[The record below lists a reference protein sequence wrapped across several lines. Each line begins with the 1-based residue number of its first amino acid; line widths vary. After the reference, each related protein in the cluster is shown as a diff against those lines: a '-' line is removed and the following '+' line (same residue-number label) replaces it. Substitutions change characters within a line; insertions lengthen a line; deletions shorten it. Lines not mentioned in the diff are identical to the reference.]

1 MDKEQQ
7 NKQQTPDEID
17 LIELFNKMGRGI
29 KNGTLWLLK
38 QIKLLII
45 LLIRKSLWIIIFGII
60 GLFIAYFLF
69 TNSKRYYASEL
80 TATSNSVNSTYI
92 INSVNLLNDLFKEQ
106 NYKIASDY
114 LALSLDEVKK
124 IKSIK
129 SFYGIDVNGDGV
141 PDYVDY
147 ANKYVYN
154 PKDSIIKRLKDYFY
168 VDIEVYDENIFSKA
182 RDGIINYIQRNPYVV
197 QNNNERVRKNA
208 TLIVSYDNEIKK
220 LDSLQKIEYFKI
232 PLDQKAASNQMVIL
246 NEKTK
251 ELYHDQILKLEKTR
265 LYYQGQNEL
274 YGDPI
279 TIIQDFTPLSK
290 AENPYMQYAKKWG
303 IVFAI
308 LGFIISLLW
317 QYRKKIIKLVIEKQY

>member
-1 MDKEQQ
+1 MDNEQLS
-7 NKQQTPDEID
+7 KQQTPDEID
-17 LIELFNKMGRGI
+17 LIELFNRMGRGI
-29 KNGTLWLLK
+29 KSGILWLFK

-114 LALSLDEVKK
+114 LAINVDEVKK
-124 IKSIK
+124 IKAIK

-208 TLIVSYDNEIKK
+208 TLIISYDNEIKK
-220 LDSLQKIEYFKI
+220 LDSLQRIEYFEV
-232 PLDQKAASNQMVIL
+232 PLNQKASSNQMVIL

-251 ELYHDQILKLEKTR
+251 ELYHDQILKLEKNK
-265 LYYQGQNEL
+265 LFYQEQNEL

-317 QYRKKIIKLVIEKQY
+317 QYRKKIIKLIVEKQY